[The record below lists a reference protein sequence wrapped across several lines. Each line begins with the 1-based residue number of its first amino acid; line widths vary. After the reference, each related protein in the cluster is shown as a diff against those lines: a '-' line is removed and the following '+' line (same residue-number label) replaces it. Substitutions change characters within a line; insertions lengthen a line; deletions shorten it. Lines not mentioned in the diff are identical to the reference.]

1 MPWQRLYRARSTG
14 AELIY
19 IPSRD
24 DFPEM
29 TDLEFEDHLADFYQ
43 DLEEGLDYFDD
54 YLLENWIE

>member
-1 MPWQRLYRARSTG
+1 M
-14 AELIY
+14 IY